1 MSPNTL
7 PLIDMHCHVGLI
19 GDKWPQWGGMSNE
32 YRRELTFKIF
42 LLYAR
47 ISEDQ
52 VCDRKLREKAI
63 EVIATS
69 GLDKVVCLAL
79 DPVYSSS
86 GTRNQAVSHLWIDND
101 FILELQKDLPGKILL
116 GASVH
121 PYDKDFED
129 RVRKYVDKGAVLLK
143 WLPSAQQFDL
153 ASEKARRAMA
163 FLATAGPG
171 GRPLPLLLHIGPEY
185 AVPTSDKRTQ
195 SYDFLTWSWL
205 DDIGNFFRSRRKRW
219 HRPNVNKIRSNL
231 EAAMAEGADIIFAHC
246 GLPYFS
252 GGLLGGLLEHSEF
265 KAIKEFLTLTDRG
278 EFKGR
283 CFADVSAIA
292 TPFRKKYFS
301 NIRKLPQDL
310 LLYGSDFPTPAFEL
324 SADLGE
330 MYEDFRAILRGQ
342 LYRIV
347 VPQDNLLDVNL
358 RELRNAF
365 PGNALFTNFARHGF
379 ADSATP

>member
-1 MSPNTL
+1 MSPESYPT
-7 PLIDMHCHVGLI
+7 IDMHCHVGLV
-19 GDKWPQWGGMSNE
+19 GDRWPRWGGMSAE
-32 YRRELTFKIF
+32 YRRELTYKIF

-47 ISEDQ
+47 ISEDE
-52 VCDRKLREKAI
+52 VCDRRLREKAV
-63 EVIATS
+63 ETIATS
-69 GLDKVVCLAL
+69 SLDKVVCLAL
-79 DPVYSSS
+79 DPVYSES
-86 GTRNQAVSHLWIDND
+86 GVRNQAASHLWVDND
-101 FILELQKDLPGKILL
+101 FILELQKDLPGKVLL

-121 PYDKDFED
+121 PFDKDFKD
-129 RVRKYVDKGAVLLK
+129 RVKKYVDLGAVLLK

-153 ASEKARRAMA
+153 ASEKARRAME
-163 FLATAGPG
+163 FLTTAGPG

-195 SYDFLTWSWL
+195 SYDFLSWSFM
-205 DDIGNFFRSRRKRW
+205 DDIGNFFRSKRKKW
-219 HRPNVNKIRSNL
+219 HRPKVDEIKKNL
-231 EAAMAEGADIIFAHC
+231 EAALARGADIIFAHC

-265 KAIKEFLTLTDRG
+265 KVIRDFLERTDRG

-283 CFADVSAIA
+283 CFADISAVA
-292 TPFRKKYFS
+292 TPFRKGYFPDL
-301 NIRKLPQDL
+301 RKLSQEL
-310 LLYGSDFPTPAFEL
+310 LLYGSDFPTPVFEL

-330 MYEDFRAILRGQ
+330 MYADFRAILGGQ

-365 PGNALFTNFARHGF
+365 PGSPVFTNFARLGF
-379 ADSATP
+379 MNGQTP